1 MLVVKNS
8 PANAGDARDEV
19 QSLDWEIPLEEG
31 MATHCS
37 ILVWRISWTGESGG
51 LQFMGSQ
58 RVIQD

>member
-1 MLVVKNS
+1 MMLVVKNS

-37 ILVWRISWTGESGG
+37 ILVWEIPWTEKHIHSTS
-51 LQFMGSQ
+51 LFIAM
-58 RVIQD
+58 